1 MPCGYSNRGSEMKM
15 VMAVYNIG
23 VDEEIMAAMEEMG
36 VTCFTKMPRVVGKG
50 KTTGSRLDDAVWPG
64 ANTMALFVLP
74 DERASDVMRAFGHLR
89 ATIGKKAG
97 VKAFLLNVE
106 QQT

>member
-1 MPCGYSNRGSEMKM
+1 MKM

-23 VDEEIMAAMEEMG
+23 VDEEVMEAMDEMG

-50 KTTGSRLDDAVWPG
+50 QTTGPRLDDAVWPG
-64 ANTMALFVLP
+64 ANTLALFVLP
-74 DERASDVMRAFGHLR
+74 DARAQEVMEAFGHLR
-89 ATIGKKAG
+89 ATIGRKAG

-106 QQT
+106 QQTE

>member
-1 MPCGYSNRGSEMKM
+1 MKM

-36 VTCFTKMPRVVGKG
+36 VTCFTKMPRVVGTG
-50 KTTGSRLDDAVWPG
+50 KTTGPRLDNAVWPG
-64 ANTMALFVLP
+64 ANTMALFILP
-74 DERASDVMRAFGHLR
+74 DGRASDVMRAFEHLR
-89 ATIGKKAG
+89 ATIGRKAG

-106 QQT
+106 QQTA

>member
-1 MPCGYSNRGSEMKM
+1 MKL

-23 VDEEIMAAMEEMG
+23 VDDEVSAAMAEMG
-36 VTCFTKMPRVVGKG
+36 VTCFTKVPRV
-50 KTTGSRLDDAVWPG
+50 TGRGRSTGPRLDDAVWPG

-74 DERASDVMRAFGHLR
+74 DDRAQAVMRAFEHLR
-89 ATIGKKAG
+89 AGIGKKAG

-106 QQT
+106 QQTD

>member
-1 MPCGYSNRGSEMKM
+1 MKM

-23 VDEEIMAAMEEMG
+23 VDEEVMEAMDEMG

-50 KTTGSRLDDAVWPG
+50 RTTGPRLDDAVWPG
-64 ANTMALFVLP
+64 ANTLALFVLP
-74 DERASDVMRAFGHLR
+74 DGRAQEVMKAFGHLR
-89 ATIGKKAG
+89 ATIGRKAG

-106 QQT
+106 QQTE

>member
-1 MPCGYSNRGSEMKM
+1 MKM

-23 VDEEIMAAMEEMG
+23 VDEEIMAAMDEMG
-36 VTCFTKMPRVVGKG
+36 VTCFTKMPRVVGRG
-50 KTTGSRLDDAVWPG
+50 KTTGPRLDDAVWPG

-74 DERASDVMRAFGHLR
+74 DERAQAVMSAFEHLR
-89 ATIGKKAG
+89 ATVGKKAG

-106 QQT
+106 RQTP

>member
-1 MPCGYSNRGSEMKM
+1 MKM
-15 VMAVYNIG
+15 IMAVYNIG
-23 VDEEIMAAMEEMG
+23 VDEEVMATMESMG

-50 KTTGSRLDDAVWPG
+50 KTTGPRLDDAVWPG
-64 ANTMALFVLP
+64 ANAMALFVLP
-74 DERASDVMRAFGHLR
+74 DERAQAVMNAFSQLR

-106 QQT
+106 QQTG

>member
-1 MPCGYSNRGSEMKM
+1 MKM

-23 VDEEIMAAMEEMG
+23 VDDEIMAAMDEMG
-36 VTCFTKMPRVVGKG
+36 VTCFTKTPRVVGTG
-50 KTTGSRLDDAVWPG
+50 KTTGPRLDNSVWPG
-64 ANTMALFVLP
+64 ANTMALFVLA
-74 DERASDVMRAFGHLR
+74 DERAQAVMKAFDHLR

-106 QQT
+106 QQTA